1 MLIKHYIVTEF
12 NKFLI
17 SSLST
22 YPIFVREKASM
33 KNYILLAFLFF
44 SITNFAQIKGTVTD
58 EKGNPLPFVSVFE
71 ENTYTGTTS
80 NEQGKYQLNVKE
92 SGKNRIIFQYLGFK
106 TQKITV
112 STDSKTITLD
122 VKMVEESFT
131 LNEVVIDPKN
141 NPANAIIKNAIA
153 NKKENSQKTS
163 RYTADFY
170 SKGMFKVK
178 DLPKKILGQ
187 KVDIGD
193 DMASNLDSTGT
204 GILYLS
210 ETVSKITFEKP
221 NKLKEKIIASRIS
234 GNNKGYSYNTAS
246 LSYYDFYDN
255 TLDFEVRLISPI
267 ADNAFNYYKYKLE
280 GTFFDANNQEIN
292 KIKVIPKR
300 DKEPVFE
307 GYIYIVDDSFAIYA
321 IDLDI
326 KGYRMKNEFTE
337 IMTLKQSFNY
347 NATNKIWSKNAQ
359 TLSFNAGIFGV
370 KFSGQFNY
378 IYSNYEFPDSFEKK
392 TFTNEIVAFEANA
405 NKKDNAFWNEIRP
418 IPLTLE
424 ESTDYTKKDSLL
436 IIRKSQKYT
445 DSVDAKNNKFKVWDI
460 LAGYDYKN
468 TFKKYS
474 FSYDGLLNITSL
486 SFNTV
491 QGFNLDSGFSF
502 KKWNEEEGKS
512 TSVKTTFNYGFSD
525 ERFRVI
531 GEFNH
536 KFNNNNYATIGV
548 SGGTKVAQFN
558 SAEPISKFV
567 NSISSLF
574 FKDNYI
580 KLYNL
585 EFAQINYAQDVANGI
600 NLNGKVA
607 YEKRKPLFNTTDY
620 SFFKRDDFYSSNNPL
635 APNDFDTPAFDQHHL
650 FKAALTARINF
661 GNKYISRPDGR
672 YNFKDYKYPTLFLVF
687 EKAFAANEKKY
698 EFERIG
704 AAVQYDLSLGN
715 KGILG
720 MNLRAGKFYNAENI
734 SFIDYRH
741 FNGNQTH
748 IGTTDRYLNVFNLM
762 PYYSNSTNDRYFEN
776 HLEYN
781 DTGFIMNKIPLLNL
795 LKSTMNLGF
804 HSLAIPDRKP
814 YSEFTVG
821 LDNLGFGKF
830 KLFRVDYVHSYQ
842 SGIQQNGVVFGLKIL
857 NVLD

>member
-1 MLIKHYIVTEF
+1 
-12 NKFLI
+12 
-17 SSLST
+17 
-22 YPIFVREKASM
+22 M
-33 KNYILLAFLFF
+33 KNAILLAFLFF
-44 SITNFAQIKGTVTD
+44 SISNFAQIKGTISD

-71 ENTYTGTTS
+71 ENTYSGTTS

-92 SGKNRIIFQYLGFK
+92 IGKNKITFQYLGFK

-112 STDSKTITLD
+112 TADSKTIILD
-122 VKMVEESFT
+122 VKMLEESFA

-141 NPANAIIKNAIA
+141 NPADAIIKNAIA
-153 NKKENSQKTS
+153 NKKDNSDKTA
-163 RYTADFY
+163 RFTADFY

-178 DLPKKILGQ
+178 DLPKKILGK
-187 KVDIGD
+187 KVDLGD
-193 DMASNLDSTGT
+193 DMSSNLDSTGT

-210 ETVSKITFEKP
+210 ETISKITFEKP
-221 NKLKEKIIASRIS
+221 NKLKEKIIASKIS

-246 LSYYDFYDN
+246 LSTYDFYDN
-255 TLDFEVRLISPI
+255 NLDFDIKLISPI
-267 ADNAFNYYKYKLE
+267 ADNAFSYYKYKLE
-280 GTFFDANNQEIN
+280 GTFYDDNNQQIY

-337 IMTLKQSFNY
+337 VMNLKQSFSY
-347 NATNKIWSKNAQ
+347 NAKNKIWTKNAQ
-359 TLSFNAGIFGV
+359 TLDFTAGIFGI
-370 KFSGQFNY
+370 KFSGKFNY
-378 IYSNYEFPDSFEKK
+378 VYSNYEFPNSFEKK
-392 TFTNEIVAFEANA
+392 TFGNEVVAFEINA
-405 NKKDNAFWNEIRP
+405 NKKDDAFWNEIRP

-424 ESTDYTKKDSLL
+424 ESTDYTKKDSLQ

-445 DSVDAKNNKFKVWDI
+445 DSIDAKNNKFKITDI
-460 LAGYDYKN
+460 LMGYDHKN

-474 FSYDGLLNITSL
+474 FDYKGLLNLTSL

-502 KKWNEEEGKS
+502 KNWNEEQGKS
-512 TSVKTTFNYGFSD
+512 ISISTTFNYGFSD

-531 GEFNH
+531 GEFSH
-536 KFNNNNYATIGV
+536 KFNNINYATISA

-558 SAEPISKFV
+558 SAQPISKLV

-574 FKDNYI
+574 FKDNYM

-585 EFAQINYAQDVANGI
+585 EFAQINYSQNVLNGV
-600 NLNGKVA
+600 NLIGKVA
-607 YEKRKPLFNTTDY
+607 YEQRKPLFNTTDY
-620 SFFKRDDFYSSNNPL
+620 SFFKRDDLYSSNNPL
-635 APNDFDTPAFDQHHL
+635 APNDFTTPAFDPHHL
-650 FKAALTARINF
+650 FKASLNAQINF

-672 YNFKDYKYPTLFLVF
+672 YNFKNDKYPTVFLSL

-704 AAVQYDLSLGN
+704 ASVQYDLSLGN

-720 MNLRAGKFYNAENI
+720 VNLRAGKFFNAENI

-748 IGTTDRYLNVFNLM
+748 IGTSDRYLNVFNLM
-762 PYYSNSTNDRYFEN
+762 PYYANSTNDSYFEM
-776 HLEYN
+776 HLEHN

-795 LKSTMNLGF
+795 LKSTLNLGF

-814 YSEFTVG
+814 YTEFTVG

-830 KLFRVDYVHSYQ
+830 KLFRLDYVHSYQ
-842 SGIQQNGVVFGLKIL
+842 GGIQQNGVVFGLKIL
-857 NVLD
+857 NVLN

>member
-1 MLIKHYIVTEF
+1 
-12 NKFLI
+12 
-17 SSLST
+17 
-22 YPIFVREKASM
+22 M
-33 KNYILLAFLFF
+33 KNSILFAILFF
-44 SITNFAQIKGTVTD
+44 SITSFAQIKGTITD
-58 EKGNPLPFVSVFE
+58 EKGNPLPYVSVLE

-92 SGKNRIIFQYLGFK
+92 VGKNKITFQYLGFK
-106 TQKITV
+106 TQKIAVTA
-112 STDSKTITLD
+112 DSKTIILD
-122 VKMVEESFT
+122 VKMQEESFN
-131 LNEVVIDPKN
+131 LNEVIIDPKN

-153 NKKENSQKTS
+153 NKKENSEKTS
-163 RYTADFY
+163 RYRADFY
-170 SKGMFKVK
+170 SKGIFKVK

-187 KVDIGD
+187 KIDLGE

-210 ETVSKITFEKP
+210 ETISKVTFEKP
-221 NKLKEKIIASRIS
+221 NKLKENIIASKIS
-234 GNNKGYSYNTAS
+234 GNNRGYSYNTAA
-246 LSYYDFYDN
+246 LSTYDFYDN
-255 TLDFEVRLISPI
+255 TLDFDIKLISPI
-267 ADNAFNYYKYKLE
+267 ANNAFSYYNYKLE
-280 GTFFDANNQEIN
+280 GTFFDDNNNEIH
-292 KIKVIPKR
+292 KIKVTPKR

-321 IDLDI
+321 LDLDI

-337 IMTLKQSFNY
+337 IMTIKQSFSY

-378 IYSNYEFPDSFEKK
+378 IYSNYEFPYSFEKK
-392 TFTNEIVAFEANA
+392 TFGNEIVAFDLNA
-405 NKKDNAFWNEIRP
+405 NKKDNDFWNQIRP

-424 ESTDYTKKDSLL
+424 ENADYTKKDSLQT
-436 IIRKSQKYT
+436 IRKSQKYT
-445 DSVDAKNNKFKVWDI
+445 DSIDAKRNKFKIWDI
-460 LAGYDYKN
+460 LKGYEYKN

-474 FSYDGLLNITSL
+474 FEYDGLLNITSL

-491 QGFNLDSGFSF
+491 QGFNFDSGFSF
-502 KKWNEEEGKS
+502 KKWNEENGKS
-512 TSVKTTFNYGFSD
+512 TAVKTTFNYGFSD
-525 ERFRVI
+525 ERFRVT

-536 KFNNNNYATIGV
+536 KFNNINYAAINV

-585 EFAQINYAQDVANGI
+585 EFAQANYSQDIANGI
-600 NLNGKVA
+600 NLNAKVG
-607 YEKRKPLFNTTDY
+607 YEQRKPLFNTTDY
-620 SFFKRDDFYSSNNPL
+620 SFFKKDDVYSSNNPL
-635 APNDFDTPAFDQHHL
+635 APNDFETPAFDPHHL
-650 FKAALTARINF
+650 FKANLTARINF

-672 YNFKDYKYPTLFLVF
+672 YNFKNDKYPMVFLAF

-698 EFERIG
+698 EFERLG

-715 KGILG
+715 KGLLG
-720 MNLRAGKFYNAENI
+720 MNLRAGKFFNAENI

-748 IGTTDRYLNVFNLM
+748 IGTSDRYLNIFNLM
-762 PYYSNSTNDRYFEN
+762 PYYANSTNDSYFEM
-776 HLEYN
+776 HLEHN
-781 DTGFIMNKIPLLNL
+781 DMGFIMNKIPLLNL

-804 HSLAIPDRKP
+804 HSLSIPNRKP
-814 YSEFTVG
+814 YSEFTIG

-830 KLFRVDYVHSYQ
+830 KLFRIDYVRSYQ
-842 SGIQQNGVVFGLKIL
+842 SGIEQNGFVFGLKIL
-857 NVLD
+857 NVLN

>member
-1 MLIKHYIVTEF
+1 M
-12 NKFLI
+12 
-17 SSLST
+17 
-22 YPIFVREKASM
+22 R
-33 KNYILLAFLFF
+33 NYILLAFLFF
-44 SITNFAQIKGTVTD
+44 SISNFAQIKGIITD

-71 ENTYTGTTS
+71 ENTYSGTTS

-92 SGKNRIIFQYLGFK
+92 IGKNKITFQYLGFK
-106 TQKITV
+106 TQKISVTA
-112 STDSKTITLD
+112 DSKTITLD
-122 VKMVEESFT
+122 VKMLEESFT

-141 NPANAIIKNAIA
+141 NPANAIIRSAIA
-153 NKKENSQKTS
+153 NKRENSEKTS

-178 DLPKKILGQ
+178 DLPKRILGQ
-187 KVDIGD
+187 KVDLGD

-210 ETVSKITFEKP
+210 ETVSKIAYEKP

-234 GNNKGYSYNTAS
+234 GNNKGYSYNTAT

-255 TLDFEVRLISPI
+255 TLDFDVRLISPI

-292 KIKVIPKR
+292 KIKVTPKR

-307 GYIYIVDDSFAIYA
+307 GYIYIVDDSYAIYA

-337 IMTLKQSFNY
+337 VMTLKQSFNY
-347 NATNKIWSKNAQ
+347 NSKSKIWSKNAQ

-392 TFTNEIVAFEANA
+392 TFSNEIVAFEANA

-418 IPLTLE
+418 IPLTIE
-424 ESTDYTKKDSLL
+424 ESSDYIKKDSLQT
-436 IIRKSQKYT
+436 IRKSQKYI

-460 LAGYDYKN
+460 FAGYDYKN

-474 FSYDGLLNITSL
+474 LSYDGLLNITSL

-502 KKWNEEEGKS
+502 KKWNEDEGKT

-531 GEFNH
+531 AEFNH
-536 KFNNNNYATIGV
+536 KFNNLNYATIGI
-548 SGGTKVAQFN
+548 SGGTKAAQFN
-558 SAEPISKFV
+558 NAEPISKFV

-574 FKDNYI
+574 FKDNYM

-585 EFAQINYAQDVANGI
+585 EFVQINYNQDVANGI
-600 NLNGKVA
+600 NLNAKVA
-607 YEKRKPLFNTTDY
+607 YEQRKPLFNTTDY
-620 SFFKRDDFYSSNNPL
+620 SFFKKDDFYSSNNPL

-650 FKAALTARINF
+650 FKGALTARINF

-672 YNFKDYKYPTLFLVF
+672 YNFKDEKYPTLFLAF
-687 EKAFAANEKKY
+687 EKAFAASEKKY

-704 AAVQYDLSLGN
+704 ASVQYDLSLGN

-720 MNLRAGKFYNAENI
+720 MNFRAGKFFNAENI

-748 IGTTDRYLNVFNLM
+748 IGTSDRYLNVFNLM
-762 PYYSNSTNDRYFEN
+762 PYYANSTNDSYFEN

-781 DTGFIMNKIPLLNL
+781 DTGFIMNKIPLLSL

-804 HSLAIPDRKP
+804 HSLAIPDKKP
-814 YSEFTVG
+814 YSEFTIG

-830 KLFRVDYVHSYQ
+830 KLFRIDYIHSYQ
-842 SGIQQNGVVFGLKIL
+842 SGIQQNGVVLGLKIL